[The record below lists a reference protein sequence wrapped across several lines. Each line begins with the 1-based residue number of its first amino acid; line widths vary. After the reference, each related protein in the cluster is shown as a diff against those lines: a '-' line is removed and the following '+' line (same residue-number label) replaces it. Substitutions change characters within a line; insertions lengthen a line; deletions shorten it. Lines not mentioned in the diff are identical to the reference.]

1 MSGARQFGMSV
12 EDEVAGAANL
22 LAHPFGGAAAL
33 AAIGFGMAGQAMG
46 FWMGSVAGASEMA
59 LRLSTLRLGQGT
71 ESPSQDGQAA
81 TAQVR
86 EAIRTMMDQR
96 TDVAEKAAPLQAPA
110 AATVK
115 ERKAKASK
123 PSAVAAA
130 IVATQPVA
138 MDRPARPDDLK
149 AISGVGPKLEQVL
162 NGLGIWTYA
171 QVAALTEAEVMW
183 LDGHLGVS
191 GRIVR
196 DDWIGQA
203 AKLSAQ

>member
-71 ESPSQDGQAA
+71 ESPSQDA

-96 TDVAEKAAPLQAPA
+96 ADVAEKAAPLQAPA

-138 MDRPARPDDLK
+138 MDRPGRLEDLK

-171 QVAALTEAEVMW
+171 QVAALAEAEVMW

>member
-59 LRLSTLRLGQGT
+59 LRLSTLRPGQGADARA
-71 ESPSQDGQAA
+71 QDGQAA
-81 TAQVR
+81 TAQAR

-96 TDVAEKAAPLQAPA
+96 ADVAEKAAPVQAPA
-110 AATVK
+110 VAVK
-115 ERKAKASK
+115 ERKARAVK
-123 PSAVAAA
+123 PAAFVAA
-130 IVATQPVA
+130 IVPTQPA
-138 MDRPARPDDLK
+138 ALDRPARPDDLK
-149 AISGVGPKLEQVL
+149 AISGVGPKLAQVL

-171 QVAALTEAEVMW
+171 HIAALTEAEVMW